1 MAVLEI
7 RQHQY
12 FLPAWRFAFGA
23 KDFQFNDLML
33 RGKLDEIK
41 RIDLPK
47 KRAQVLLSELGKHHL
62 VTLYHSFEVGIITYR
77 LAEIYYKEG
86 GYDLPESIRRKIFV
100 GGLLHD
106 IGKLGVAKEILNREG
121 PLDKDQK
128 AELVKHGKIGQII
141 LEETDLKEF
150 VPFATE
156 HHIGNSGLNN
166 WTKDQLASRHPFV
179 EFLSMGD
186 LFSALL
192 DSRRKY
198 NKIKTI
204 DQVKNMIRK
213 KTKNGVFSPALEQS
227 FFEYLRENN
236 SLPPFNDQHFRN
248 DKMMKWFFDV
258 K

>member
-7 RQHQY
+7 RQHQH
-12 FLPAWRFAFGA
+12 FLPAWRFAFGT

-41 RIDLPK
+41 KIELPK
-47 KRAQVLLSELGKHHL
+47 KRAQALLSELGDYHL
-62 VTLYHSFEVGIITYR
+62 ATLYHSFEVGIIAYR
-77 LAEIYYKEG
+77 LAEYYYKEAD
-86 GYDLPESIRRKIFV
+86 YDLPESIRRRIFV

-106 IGKLGVAKEILNREG
+106 IGKLGVTQEILDRKD
-121 PLDKDQK
+121 PLEKEQK

-141 LEETDLKEF
+141 LEETDLREF
-150 VPFATE
+150 APFANE

-166 WTKDQLASRHPFV
+166 WTKEQLAGRHPFI
-179 EFLSMGD
+179 EFLSLAD

-198 NKIKTI
+198 NKAKTV
-204 DQVKNMIRK
+204 DQVKDMIRK
-213 KTKNGVFSPALEQS
+213 KTKNGVFSPALEQA
-227 FFEYLRENN
+227 FFEYFRENN
-236 SLPPFNDQHFRN
+236 PLPPFNDQHFRN